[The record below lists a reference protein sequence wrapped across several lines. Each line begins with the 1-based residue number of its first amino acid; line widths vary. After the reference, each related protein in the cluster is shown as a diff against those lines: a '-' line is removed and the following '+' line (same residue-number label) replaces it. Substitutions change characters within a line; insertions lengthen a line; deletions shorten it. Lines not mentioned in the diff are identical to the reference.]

1 MRPIDKLPGYDDWLT
16 KDLPDDEPQM
26 TDDEVRQQREH
37 EQDRR
42 WIEEIF
48 R

>member
-1 MRPIDKLPGYDDWLT
+1 MRIDNWPGYDDWLT
-16 KDLPDDEPQM
+16 KDLPDDEPPLSE
-26 TDDEVRQQREH
+26 DEIRQRRED

-42 WIEEIF
+42 RVEQLF